1 MLDMGFEPQIR
12 DIVERYDMPDKHNRQ
27 TMMFSATFPH
37 EIQRLAE
44 DFSVRLDGKLFA
56 LPTPASSF
64 AFACYCRR
72 TISSWQVG
80 SAASDVQQSV
90 EYVKD
95 HDKEE
100 FLLHW
105 LDNQFSA
112 NPKSLI
118 LVFVETK
125 RQCDKLEYIL
135 CESGVKAASIH
146 SDRDQGERE
155 SALHAFR
162 AGHRPVLVDT
172 SVASRGVLCFRALS
186 FLLPY

>member
-1 MLDMGFEPQIR
+1 MWTGNYLPCQ
-12 DIVERYDMPDKHNRQ
+12 HL
-27 TMMFSATFPH
+27 
-37 EIQRLAE
+37 LAKCLCLLLQE
-44 DFSVRLDGKLFA
+44 NHFFLAVGE
-56 LPTPASSF
+56 
-64 AFACYCRR
+64 
-72 TISSWQVG
+72 VG

-105 LDNQFSA
+105 LDNEFST

-146 SDRDQGERE
+146 GDRDQGERE

-162 AGHRPVLVDT
+162 AGHRPVLVAT
-172 SVASRGVLCFRALS
+172 SVASRGALCFRALS
-186 FLLPY
+186 LLLPFSTNHCAQVWTSRM

>member
-1 MLDMGFEPQIR
+1 
-12 DIVERYDMPDKHNRQ
+12 MPAP
-27 TMMFSATFPH
+27 FVFPGCAILQENH
-37 EIQRLAE
+37 FFLAVGE
-44 DFSVRLDGKLFA
+44 
-56 LPTPASSF
+56 
-64 AFACYCRR
+64 
-72 TISSWQVG
+72 VG

-105 LDNQFSA
+105 LDREFTS

-146 SDRDQGERE
+146 GDRDQGERE

-162 AGHRPVLVDT
+162 DGHRPVLVAT
-172 SVASRGVLCFRALS
+172 SVASRGSSSLS
-186 FLLPY
+186 FTCINVTHSPQRTPYAQASTFPTLRGCSITTCRPAWMSTCTASGAQAVQATLAMRSH